1 MNADLLRELAHQTG
15 GAFITIDELDQ
26 LPAAITRRTARLISL
41 KEVDLWSSP
50 LIFALLILLITI
62 EWIVRKFSELK

>member
-1 MNADLLRELAHQTG
+1 MKAEWQGGLAHQTG
-15 GAFITIDELDQ
+15 GAFITIDERDQ